1 MSSCRDQAE
10 LKPGG
15 QSQVPASTLTNIPGD
30 QWSAS
35 LEAVVIAVLGV
46 LQGLDAGVA
55 PVACL
60 VSLISFGSVF
70 FWYTFNMPVCSYSPS
85 SPVCKYYICALKLEM
100 VHPHPSW
107 PCVLSFSYPL
117 PYFIC
122 STSCY

>member
-10 LKPGG
+10 LKPRG
-15 QSQVPASTLTNIPGD
+15 QSQVPVSTLTNIPGH

-46 LQGLDAGVA
+46 LQGLDAGVP

-70 FWYTFNMPVCSYSPS
+70 FWYTFNMPMCSYSPS
-85 SPVCKYYICALKLEM
+85 FPVCKYM
-100 VHPHPSW
+100 
-107 PCVLSFSYPL
+107 
-117 PYFIC
+117 C
-122 STSCY
+122 S